1 MFAENTILHFSKKV
15 NDYMG
20 VSEYHRKNDD
30 ISQKI
35 HMIMDIKCLT
45 NNIIMVIIGAS
56 RRKEDNTRC
65 CKS

>member
-30 ISQKI
+30 ISQKS
-35 HMIMDIKCLT
+35 T
-45 NNIIMVIIGAS
+45 
-56 RRKEDNTRC
+56 
-65 CKS
+65 